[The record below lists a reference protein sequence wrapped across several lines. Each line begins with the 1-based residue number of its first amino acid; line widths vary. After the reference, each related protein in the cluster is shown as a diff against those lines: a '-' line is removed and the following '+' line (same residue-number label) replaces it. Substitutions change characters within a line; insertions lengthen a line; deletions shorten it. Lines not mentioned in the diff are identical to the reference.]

1 MARPADSKSG
11 DRQPHAARRSPR
23 QGATADHL
31 TRSEHSSFR
40 AAYGFAAV
48 RPKRVSLTTV
58 ASRLV
63 EMRTVARPHQ
73 RRAVAR

>member
-1 MARPADSKSG
+1 MSVEGWRVHRLVHAGERRRNVMARPADSKSG

-40 AAYGFAAV
+40 AAYGFPRQSDPNAF
-48 RPKRVSLTTV
+48 
-58 ASRLV
+58 
-63 EMRTVARPHQ
+63 H
-73 RRAVAR
+73 